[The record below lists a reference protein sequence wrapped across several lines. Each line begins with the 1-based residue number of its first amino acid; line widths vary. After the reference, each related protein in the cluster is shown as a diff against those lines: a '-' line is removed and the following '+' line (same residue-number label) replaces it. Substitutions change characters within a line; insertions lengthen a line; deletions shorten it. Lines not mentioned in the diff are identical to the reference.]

1 MEAAW
6 KKNHRACHYSATYS
20 YKRNRLTLTF
30 SSAVFNQF
38 LRSSD
43 ASALRINLSAFL
55 ARYLAA
61 GLRDHYRPDQRYK
74 FPAFDIIEGL
84 EMARLNQ
91 PGLLRRCVQMV
102 AVTWIRYAS
111 SAIERMCL
119 EWDNNVGVGPKGWE
133 SWKVALLILQIR
145 DDSDKDFR
153 EAAGIA
159 MMGMTGGMTLEVNLV
174 VRSNGDVE
182 CLK

>member
-1 MEAAW
+1 MEEAW
-6 KKNHRACHYSATYS
+6 KKNHRACHRSATYS
-20 YKRNRLTLTF
+20 CSLNLPQIAT
-30 SSAVFNQF
+30 AVFNQS
-38 LRSSD
+38 LRSPD
-43 ASALRINLSAFL
+43 ASASRINLSAFL

-61 GLRDHYRPDQRYK
+61 GLRDQYRPDQRYRL
-74 FPAFDIIEGL
+74 PAFDIIEGL
-84 EMARLNQ
+84 EIAKLNQ

-119 EWDNNVGVGPKGWE
+119 EWDNNLGIGPKGWE
-133 SWKVALLILQIR
+133 RWKVALQILQIR
-145 DDSDKDFR
+145 DDGDQDLR

-159 MMGMTGGMTLEVNLV
+159 RMRMTGGIPLEVNLV

-182 CLK
+182 CVK